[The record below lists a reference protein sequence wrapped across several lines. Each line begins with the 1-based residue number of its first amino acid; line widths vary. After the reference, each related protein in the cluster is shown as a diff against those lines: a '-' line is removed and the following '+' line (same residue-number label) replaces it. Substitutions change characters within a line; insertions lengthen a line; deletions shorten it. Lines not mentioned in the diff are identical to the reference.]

1 MSARVSRKRKAAWKI
16 RVAQMQ
22 EAKARKRQAQSG
34 EQLDSSTLSTSVDD
48 SSQNVLHIR
57 EAVEEVEAV
66 PDEEESTRNDTV
78 DYKKWVSNLERE
90 NQQMLAMMMYDNYR
104 ERFGLQKTSAAD
116 EVGLCL
122 GICGKTI
129 RIWRKQFLN
138 NSGQFLP
145 DKTGKYPRYKP
156 QVANDKINYDIV
168 LVA

>member
-16 RVAQMQ
+16 RVVQMQ

-34 EQLDSSTLSTSVDD
+34 ELDSSPLSTSVDD
-48 SSQNVLHIR
+48 SSQSVLHIH

-66 PDEEESTRNDTV
+66 PDQEESTRNDTV

-90 NQQMLAMMMYDNYR
+90 NQQMLYDNYR

-145 DKTGKYPRYKP
+145 DKRGKYPRYKP
-156 QVANDKINYDIV
+156 QVVNDKINHDIV

>member
-34 EQLDSSTLSTSVDD
+34 ELDNSPLSTSVDD
-48 SSQNVLHIR
+48 SSQSVLHIH

-66 PDEEESTRNDTV
+66 PDQEESTRNDTV

-90 NQQMLAMMMYDNYR
+90 NQQMLYDNYR

-145 DKTGKYPRYKP
+145 DKRGKYPRYKP
-156 QVANDKINYDIV
+156 QVANDKINHDIV